1 MIVQFFN
8 HGTGKADSA
17 VRYLLQDNDSNGNSR
32 NPKPEI
38 FYGDPDLT
46 KLLIDE
52 NPRKYKYTSGVIAF
66 RDNEKPTDAQLKKI
80 VKAFYEAFAPGLGP
94 DRLNMLIVK
103 HEDKGNTELHLLIPM
118 IDAKTQKQ
126 FNIDPPGKYATQM
139 VKDFSAIWNHN
150 LGYAQVVEDPLRLE
164 FSDFDKKVPA
174 GKTSHTIKN
183 RISVEIPKLI
193 RNGKINNREELI
205 KFLEERGCTVPRK
218 GMDYISVKFPNQKKA
233 TRLKGLVFSKNSDYK
248 QFVSE
253 AETVLNKTFLNSF
266 QALKIK
272 TRLEESSEFRREFIE
287 KRYNKPKRIRKGT
300 TIKPKLPKQ
309 KLTGTTIQEKISINT
324 NNSEINSGKISN
336 SAEKGISFHDAVKAT
351 SGAKGSQNAKSSPS
365 ERKKSSGSVQGVAKS
380 LASLQ
385 MQIDSA
391 HADLANAQTLEDR
404 IKAEAK
410 LNSLIL
416 QKNKLLAELE
426 QARIAELN
434 QEQAPGHT
442 PRRRPRP

>member
-17 VRYLLQDNDSNGNSR
+17 VRYLLQDNDSNGNPR

-46 KLLIDE
+46 KLLIDN
-52 NPRKYKYTSGVIAF
+52 NPRKFKYSSGVIAF
-66 RDNEKPTDAQLKKI
+66 RDDEKPTEAQLNKI
-80 VKAFYEAFAPGLGP
+80 IKDFYLTFAPGLGP
-94 DRLNMLIVK
+94 DRLNMLIVR

-126 FNIDPPGKYATQM
+126 FNITPPGEDSKQM
-139 VKDFSAIWNHN
+139 FRDFQAMWNHK
-150 LGYAQVVEDPLRLE
+150 LGYAQVVEDPLKAE
-164 FSDFDKKVPA
+164 FSNFDKKVPA
-174 GKTSHTIKN
+174 GKTSNTIKN
-183 RISVEIPKLI
+183 RLSVEIPKLI
-193 RNGKINNREELI
+193 RKGKINNRNELI
-205 KFLEERGCTVPRK
+205 RFLEERDCTITRK

-233 TRLKGLVFSKNSDYK
+233 TRLTGPVFSKNSDYK
-248 QFVSE
+248 KLVNE
-253 AETVLNKTFLNSF
+253 ADAVLNNTFLNSF
-266 QALKIK
+266 QVLRIK
-272 TRLEESSEFRREFIE
+272 VRLEGSTEYRRNFIE
-287 KRYNKPKRIRKGT
+287 NRFNKPKRIRKGT

-309 KLTGTTIQEKISINT
+309 KLTSTTIQEKISINS
-324 NNSEINSGKISN
+324 NKPEIISEKISN
-336 SAEKGISFHDAVKAT
+336 SAEKGISFFEAVKAT
-351 SGAKGSQNAKSSPS
+351 SGAKGSQYAKSSPS
-365 ERKKSSGSVQGVAKS
+365 ERKKSSGAVQGVAKS

-391 HADLANAQTLEDR
+391 QADLANAQTLEDR

-434 QEQAPGHT
+434 QEQEPGHT